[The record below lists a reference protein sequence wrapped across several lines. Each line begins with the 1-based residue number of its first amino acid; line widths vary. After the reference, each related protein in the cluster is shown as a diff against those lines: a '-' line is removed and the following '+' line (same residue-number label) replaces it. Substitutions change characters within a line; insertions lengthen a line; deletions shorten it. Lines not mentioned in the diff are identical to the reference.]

1 MTRPAPMTGP
11 ALMTGPAPMSGP
23 ARSPLDRRTAMSVLS
38 PEPPPRLVTP
48 DSPTTLRLL
57 PVPVSEPP
65 YDDEVEAS
73 GGEQSSRPLG
83 PLRTHARLSLVPDLD
98 EEQQSRRSTPLGDL
112 PPARPVAH
120 ALVQGLLE
128 VLAGVRPVK
137 QLRGTTT
144 LEMYDRLEQHLRST
158 PRPTG
163 ARPGGGAVRSLHLQE
178 RPEGVVEI
186 CATVHRGLRPSALAL
201 RMEGVNGR
209 WACTQLDGL

>member
-1 MTRPAPMTGP
+1 
-11 ALMTGPAPMSGP
+11 
-23 ARSPLDRRTAMSVLS
+23 MSVLS
-38 PEPPPRLVTP
+38 PEPPLALISP

-65 YDDEVEAS
+65 YDDELDAS
-73 GGEQSSRPLG
+73 GNDPALRSLG
-83 PLRTHARLSLVPDLD
+83 PLRTHALLRLVPDLD
-98 EEQQSRRSTPLGDL
+98 EEPPSASRTPLGDL

-137 QLRGTTT
+137 QLRATTT
-144 LEMYDRLEQHLRST
+144 LEMYDRLEQHLQSA

-163 ARPGGGAVRSLHLQE
+163 PRPGGGAVRSLHLQE
-178 RPEGVVEI
+178 RPEGIVEI
-186 CATVHRGLRPSALAL
+186 CATVHRGQRPTALAL
-201 RMEGVNGR
+201 RMEGVDGH